1 MIITYPSCALMEL
14 NDHADSYN
22 TLAPDILYLYSRLY
36 FYLPSNSKIDLV
48 YFQLISYTGSANVT
62 WSPATHRLTLF
73 QNIALS
79 YRLFFLF
86 PKIFKLKINLR
97 LTKIS
102 CFSYGFLW
110 SLCYRL
116 LGSIDQL
123 SITWSLLHIHKIH
136 MSKYHTFPTDFFIL
150 FIFPI

>member
-48 YFQLISYTGSANVT
+48 YFQLISYTGSASIT

-73 QNIALS
+73 QNIALFLPNFS
-79 YRLFFLF
+79 FFFL
-86 PKIFKLKINLR
+86 KYLNLKSTCDSLKYR
-97 LTKIS
+97 V
-102 CFSYGFLW
+102 FLMV
-110 SLCYRL
+110 SFDLCV
-116 LGSIDQL
+116 ID
-123 SITWSLLHIHKIH
+123 
-136 MSKYHTFPTDFFIL
+136 Y
-150 FIFPI
+150 